1 MDKEHQVNTC
11 YRDLLCNICAVSMGG
26 GKIIIRL
33 NFKLKQKSITFFRPD
48 IEKKKPRKMSFQLK
62 FHSSKNHNQ
71 TIKQK

>member
-1 MDKEHQVNTC
+1 
-11 YRDLLCNICAVSMGG
+11 MGG

-62 FHSSKNHNQ
+62 FHSLKNHNQ